1 MSLIQGTSLNAIV
14 HDPRNILPITAGYLA
29 ALFCDID
36 TGASTISNMFSLPK
50 IKCSHAVLGFLS
62 VFTVIAG
69 LSYKK
74 YSIALAGIYILLMIL
89 SPHRGYSHSLLAAAA
104 GYGIVK
110 YICMSFDMPDISI
123 YFTIGMLSHI
133 LADLLTKDG
142 VMIFFPY
149 AKRITLPVVI
159 TTGSIFEALIAAVA
173 AGIFVIQL
181 LRA

>member
-1 MSLIQGTSLNAIV
+1 MSLIQGTSLSAIV
-14 HDPRNILPITAGYLA
+14 HDPSNILPITAGYLA

-62 VFTVIAG
+62 VLTVIAG
-69 LSYKK
+69 VSYKK

-104 GYGIVK
+104 GYGVVK
-110 YICMSFDMPDISI
+110 YICKSFEMPDISV
-123 YFTIGMLSHI
+123 YFAIGMLSHI
-133 LADLLTKDG
+133 FVDLLTVDG
-142 VMIFFPY
+142 VTIFFPY
-149 AKRITLPVVI
+149 PKRITLPVSI
-159 TTGSIFEALIAAVA
+159 TTGSIFEALIAAIA